1 MDNLVAE
8 QPPMSFR
15 AGGFKAA
22 NGSFAISPNA
32 PPSMIFGVLAVFGTG
47 SELDLEAPRSCGRDS
62 GFTFQ

>member
-1 MDNLVAE
+1 
-8 QPPMSFR
+8 MSFR